1 MRQNLFRSTLSP
13 PPPRF
18 IITTASYTYF
28 PDDGLHFSRGIP
40 SGSVL
45 ARELREYN
53 NSRGWSYL
61 LARNSAAKNR
71 PHRGVNINASLGGK
85 RRETVSRG
93 EGRGKGGES
102 WRMTGVEEG
111 WSAE

>member
-1 MRQNLFRSTLSP
+1 M
-13 PPPRF
+13 
-18 IITTASYTYF
+18 
-28 PDDGLHFSRGIP
+28 
-40 SGSVL
+40 L

-111 WSAE
+111 WGAERYTRPAHEHFPSV